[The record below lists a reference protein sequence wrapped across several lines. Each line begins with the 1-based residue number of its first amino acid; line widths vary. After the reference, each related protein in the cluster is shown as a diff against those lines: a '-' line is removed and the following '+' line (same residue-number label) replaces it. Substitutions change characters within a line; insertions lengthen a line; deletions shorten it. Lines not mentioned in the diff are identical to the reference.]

1 MGFEFLEEDKDI
13 KGKSKAKKQ
22 HTRNGIQLLLL
33 FFFFCLFVCLFVWQY
48 WGCHSALWIL
58 FLIEIIHYISIK
70 SEGRIKL
77 F

>member
-33 FFFFCLFVCLFVWQY
+33 FFLFVCLFVCLFGNIGVATQLCGY
-48 WGCHSALWIL
+48 YS
-58 FLIEIIHYISIK
+58 
-70 SEGRIKL
+70 
-77 F
+77 

>member
-33 FFFFCLFVCLFVWQY
+33 FFFFCLFVCLAILGLPLSFVDI
-48 WGCHSALWIL
+48 IL
-58 FLIEIIHYISIK
+58 N
-70 SEGRIKL
+70 
-77 F
+77 

>member
-33 FFFFCLFVCLFVWQY
+33 FFLFVCLFV
-48 WGCHSALWIL
+48 CLAIL
-58 FLIEIIHYISIK
+58 GLPLSFVDII
-70 SEGRIKL
+70 L
-77 F
+77 N